1 MRKRLIYSGFL
12 LLGITLFLI
21 VQSTQ
26 SSTNPADND
35 PAPPKITCH
44 KRCHVEL
51 DDRIKGIYTSDECT
65 ICHGSLYEHRQ
76 INTLVLNTQLPQSI
90 TPIDHGEKDKTHV
103 VKNQKKALMRLKG
116 KKMVLPRMTVPAPQG
131 MVYIP
136 AGEFI
141 MGSNERWDDESPE
154 YVVYTP
160 AYFIDKYEVTLASYK
175 KFLDATG
182 HPAPNGFDRLN
193 FEKAANFPMINVR
206 WYDAVAY
213 AEWAGKRLPTEEEWE
228 KAARGTDGRTYP
240 WGMVFDPKK
249 SNNPQSDATNAKE
262 VGLYEVG
269 KSPYGV
275 YDMSGNVW
283 EWVDASY
290 MPHPGNKTPG
300 EEYSEKYKLA
310 KGGSW
315 FNCLYYNCGISA
327 PAYNRS
333 FFLPTTKNN
342 SLGFRCV
349 KDIPPA
355 EERTISLNIKTV
367 N

>member
-1 MRKRLIYSGFL
+1 MIKKLITPFFL
-12 LLGITLFLI
+12 LLVSALTLLVI
-21 VQSTQ
+21 VPSSQSVNN
-26 SSTNPADND
+26 SDND
-35 PAPPKITCH
+35 GPAPPKITCH

-51 DDRIKGIYTSDECT
+51 DDRIKGIYTSEECT
-65 ICHGSLYEHRQ
+65 VCHGSLKEHREINSLVNKAQLSQ
-76 INTLVLNTQLPQSI
+76 II
-90 TPIDHGEKDKTHV
+90 TDTEVKGKIYV

-116 KKMVLPRMTVPAPQG
+116 KKMELPRMTVPAPEG
-131 MVYIP
+131 MAYIP

-160 AYFIDKYEVTLASYK
+160 AYFIDKFEVTLASYK

-182 HPAPNGFDRLN
+182 YRVPKGLEQLN
-193 FEKAANFPMINVR
+193 IKKVGNYPMVYVN

-213 AEWAGKRLPTEEEWE
+213 AKWVGKRLPTEEEWE

-240 WGMVFDPKK
+240 WGIVFDPKK
-249 SNNPQSDATNAKE
+249 SNNPQLDATNAKE
-262 VGLYEVG
+262 VGQYEAG
-269 KSPYGV
+269 KSPYGL

-283 EWVDASY
+283 EWVDAPY
-290 MPHPGNKTPG
+290 MPHPGNKTPS
-300 EEYSEKYKLA
+300 EEYNQKYKLA

-327 PAYNRS
+327 PTYNRS
-333 FFLPTTKNN
+333 FFLPSTQNN

-349 KDIPPA
+349 KDIPEQTA
-355 EERTISLNIKTV
+355 ISLNDKRAH
-367 N
+367 

>member
-1 MRKRLIYSGFL
+1 MRKNSYNWILFFGSFL
-12 LLGITLFLI
+12 MLFLI
-21 VQSTQ
+21 APSTQ
-26 SSTNPADND
+26 SITGSANNEI
-35 PAPPKITCH
+35 APPRLSCH

-51 DDRIKGIYTSDECT
+51 GERFKDIYTSAECT
-65 ICHGSLYEHRQ
+65 ICHGTIKDHQQISSLIRK
-76 INTLVLNTQLPQSI
+76 TQLSQAIPPPELKV
-90 TPIDHGEKDKTHV
+90 TDKIHV

-116 KKMVLPRMTVPAPQG
+116 RKMVSPPKGVSGPPG

-141 MGSNERWDDESPE
+141 MGSNERWEDESPE
-154 YVVYTP
+154 YVVYVP
-160 AYFIDKYEVTLASYK
+160 AFFIDKYEVTVAGYK

-182 HPAPNGFDRLN
+182 YPAPSD
-193 FEKAANFPMINVR
+193 FEKLNIEEWGDYPMINVN
-206 WYDAVAY
+206 WFDAVAY
-213 AEWAGKRLPTEEEWE
+213 AKWAGKRLPTEEEWE

-249 SNNPQSDATNAKE
+249 SNNPQLDSTHAKK
-262 VGLYEVG
+262 VGMYEAG
-269 KSPYGV
+269 KSPYGL

-283 EWVDASY
+283 EWVDA
-290 MPHPGNKTPG
+290 P
-300 EEYSEKYKLA
+300 
-310 KGGSW
+310 SW

-327 PAYNRS
+327 PTYNRS

-349 KDIPPA
+349 KDGPSTQETA
-355 EERTISLNIKTV
+355 ISLNIKLD